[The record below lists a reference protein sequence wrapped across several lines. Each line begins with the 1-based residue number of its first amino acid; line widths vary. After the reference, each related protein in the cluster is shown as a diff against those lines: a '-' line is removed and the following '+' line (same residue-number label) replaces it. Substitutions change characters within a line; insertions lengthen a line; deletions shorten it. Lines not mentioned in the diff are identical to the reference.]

1 MNAAWMDKFVRRYEQ
16 VDINLVMGTGQGL
29 LTPVLRD
36 VGSRGLKSISNEISS
51 FEDSLFTESGV
62 EISAEKMAVGTFS
75 IHNLGKS
82 TKDNSSST
90 SYFLSRDLCIDS
102 TLLSRVI
109 YV

>member
-1 MNAAWMDKFVRRYEQ
+1 MDKFVRRYEQ

-82 TKDNSSST
+82 IEYNSFSA
-90 SYFLSRDLCIDS
+90 SYFVSRDLCIDS
-102 TLLSRVI
+102 TSLSLIIDV
-109 YV
+109 